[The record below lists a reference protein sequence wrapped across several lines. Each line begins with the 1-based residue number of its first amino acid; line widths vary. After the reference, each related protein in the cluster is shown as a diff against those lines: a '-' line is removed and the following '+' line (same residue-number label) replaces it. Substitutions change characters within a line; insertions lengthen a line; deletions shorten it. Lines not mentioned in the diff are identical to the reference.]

1 MTSMVESDNT
11 LLNNINVCIVGGSTN
26 SVEEMLVK
34 SLQLISPQLLQ
45 GKRTW
50 ATKKTTLTFHYTG
63 CLIGIPYDGLVES
76 PHNQV
81 VESPIYIIYTL
92 NNQVF
97 CFMAHIFPPTIIGT
111 PPPPGCTSEVVSQFP
126 LTHSHR
132 IHGTGIFTYSFT
144 IKHHPFT

>member
-50 ATKKTTLTFHYTG
+50 ATKK
-63 CLIGIPYDGLVES
+63 
-76 PHNQV
+76 
-81 VESPIYIIYTL
+81 
-92 NNQVF
+92 NN
-97 CFMAHIFPPTIIGT
+97 
-111 PPPPGCTSEVVSQFP
+111 SYFP
-126 LTHSHR
+126 LYWLFNR
-132 IHGTGIFTYSFT
+132 N
-144 IKHHPFT
+144 PL